1 MIVLDLGEN
10 QLIES
15 LVKTVNSDLTVQSP
29 LLVFNRLVNLADL
42 RLNFAFTDI
51 LVDMIYVGGQLP
63 KIYIFIDLWFI
74 LDMGLLQIPVEISG
88 FQHNLTALVCQFIRV
103 VNLRVDAFRRQF
115 IQFQLLRTFLPRL
128 IWENNR
134 LLFRLSCLIHDLDL
148 DWRSFLKNYSLNVR
162 DRRTPKVSIPVTPH
176 NWKLNRWRNSCGLN
190 C

>member
-1 MIVLDLGEN
+1 
-10 QLIES
+10 
-15 LVKTVNSDLTVQSP
+15 
-29 LLVFNRLVNLADL
+29 
-42 RLNFAFTDI
+42 
-51 LVDMIYVGGQLP
+51 MIYVGGQLP

-134 LLFRLSCLIHDLDL
+134 LLFRLSCLIHDLVL

-190 C
+190 CWVLLHHWDCDLLNRHRWGQNLGGVVVVWNYFLFQSWKIVVIWLMAR